1 MQSLLNAANYDS
13 FLKMQL
19 QMPKPAD
26 LHRNCPLGKRVLA
39 YRGDRGCTPEKLS
52 CWRNA
57 TVADGPGR
65 QDAYITVLWAD
76 GLTRYQRLHAS
87 YAKRW
92 HSQQYQDSILHF
104 LFLSPSYALPP
115 RKTGPP
121 FYVEFGYHGVQDSNT
136 EYLRQ
141 AGWGGVRFDRFYH
154 QPESGLFRQHITA
167 SNIGA
172 VFNRYRVPSDLDFV
186 SIDTDTCDLWIFA
199 ALVAPETRFRPRV
212 VQIEM
217 NRHDPLDVDRVL
229 NCTSGVSPEE
239 TFPEHRS
246 ELGHIKYSIEGAS
259 VTAIA
264 KVAKSR
270 GYSVLYV
277 EPCYDVY
284 LLRSDLVCHGEEHRS
299 LEPFRNS
306 FARKGEKLCGDMH
319 EWVAKNLT
327 QDRVDR
333 WCMTSDEMMEVRTLA
348 RILSFYVETIFEL
361 IRVSNKDF
369 GYLVE
374 IARSDFP
381 TEGRDFQLP
390 RRRFWSKRIEVDT
403 QNLWLPRGGNETGL
417 LMVSVSRVQVGVP
430 IPSSALR
437 FLANSFA
444 KTILV
449 NVKRGCAL
457 SSDESS
463 PWYKRI
469 RRDVDGFYA
478 ELREVEALEI

>member
-39 YRGDRGCTPEKLS
+39 YRGGRGCTPEKLS

-87 YAKRW
+87 YAKRHDTHARCLPPHAVSNYNRCAREPCTHMHDRLVDTLLIRNPMGRTNGSVDCPAVQRQRKVTNESCSEVLQHWCPVTCARIKKRVTRRPAQKDRAICVSPMKLLEPLRRFAKWRW

-246 ELGHIKYSIEGAS
+246 ELGHIKYNIEGAS

-333 WCMTSDEMMEVRTLA
+333 WCMTSDEMME
-348 RILSFYVETIFEL
+348 
-361 IRVSNKDF
+361 
-369 GYLVE
+369 
-374 IARSDFP
+374 
-381 TEGRDFQLP
+381 
-390 RRRFWSKRIEVDT
+390 
-403 QNLWLPRGGNETGL
+403 
-417 LMVSVSRVQVGVP
+417 
-430 IPSSALR
+430 ALR
-437 FLANSFA
+437 AGH
-444 KTILV
+444 
-449 NVKRGCAL
+449 KR
-457 SSDESS
+457 
-463 PWYKRI
+463 
-469 RRDVDGFYA
+469 
-478 ELREVEALEI
+478 